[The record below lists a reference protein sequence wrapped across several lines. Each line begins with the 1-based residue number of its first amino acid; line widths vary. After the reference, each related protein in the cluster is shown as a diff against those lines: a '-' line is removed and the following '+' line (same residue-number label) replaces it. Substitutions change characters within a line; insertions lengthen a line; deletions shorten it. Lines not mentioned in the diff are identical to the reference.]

1 MMKKILLPTDFSE
14 NSWNAIDFAL
24 ELFKNETCT
33 FYLLNTYT
41 PVIYNLE
48 EIVLSTSEYNLEN
61 IIREN
66 SENGLK
72 AIKTRIEKGYKN
84 PKHNLVEISSFNT
97 LIDEINKLHK
107 DNTMDF
113 IVMGTKGA
121 TGAKE
126 ILLGSN
132 TTHVFKSAK
141 CPVLAIPDTFSF
153 EVPHEIL
160 FPSDYNIN
168 FKTKQIQP
176 IIDIAKQFK
185 SRVNILHVFQDD
197 DLTEKQ
203 EKCKTDLEEYFKDT
217 AHLFHSVE
225 DKNIPKAITEFQL
238 RARINL
244 LVMINNKHSFF
255 ENIFFKNKINQLGM
269 HLNNPF
275 LVIPTK

>member
-14 NSWNAIDFAL
+14 NSWSAIGFAL
-24 ELFKNETCT
+24 QLFKNETCT

-66 SENGLK
+66 SVNGLK
-72 AIKTRIEKGYKN
+72 AIKARIENEYKN
-84 PKHNLVEISSFNT
+84 PKHSFVEISAFNT
-97 LIDEINKLHK
+97 LISEINELHK
-107 DNTMDF
+107 EHVMDF

-126 ILLGSN
+126 VLFGSN

-141 CPVLAIPDTFSF
+141 CPVLAVPDMFSF

-168 FKTKQIQP
+168 FKTEQIEP
-176 IIDIAKQFK
+176 IVAIAKQFK
-185 SRVNILHVFQDD
+185 SRVNILHVFQDKG
-197 DLTEKQ
+197 LTERQ
-203 EKCKTDLEEYFKDT
+203 EKCKTDLEMYFKDT
-217 AHLFHSVE
+217 AYLYHSVE
-225 DKNIPKAITEFQL
+225 DKNIPKAITEFQS

-255 ENIFFKNKINQLGM
+255 ENLFFKNKINQLGL
-269 HLNNPF
+269 HLNIPF